1 MVVEYNPVLG
11 SFYKYNTII
20 EDHIMEYPYRTEL
33 SWKHISSQAVE
44 SIDNQINLM
53 QSQNKTDGILI
64 KKGPI
69 SIRNW
74 ASREDAQIW
83 VDFCKTLPELVIETC
98 EILEN

>member
-1 MVVEYNPVLG
+1 MP
-11 SFYKYNTII
+11 
-20 EDHIMEYPYRTEL
+20 YPYRTEL
-33 SWKHISSQAVE
+33 SWTSSL
-44 SIDNQINLM
+44 SITAIDSVANQIALM

-64 KKGPI
+64 KNGPI

-83 VDFCKTLPELVIETC
+83 VDFCKALPEVVIETC